1 MEQPNTAEVLFESL
15 ESRIPGKERLSKLL
29 KEGSPFY
36 NWMKEL
42 QKNLINNGFKFD
54 ARAPHI
60 AIIGNNTAR
69 SEEEVI
75 SKKRASELQGRKINL
90 LENLEMM
97 PGNNA
102 LVVWTGNVE
111 DYGPT
116 HATVAYFRPPLNDE
130 QYQQIKQLVI
140 ENASKKETTIKV

>member
-36 NWMKEL
+36 NWMKEVQQIL
-42 QKNLINNGFKFD
+42 TTDGFLID

-60 AIIGNNTAR
+60 SIIGNDIER
-69 SEEEVI
+69 SEEETI
-75 SKKRASELQGRKINL
+75 SNKRTAELQGRKINL

-130 QYQQIKQLVI
+130 QYQQIKQLII